1 MIGVTID
8 GDVRIIRRLDDAI
21 RAVGSPMT
29 ALEEIGDVILKEID
43 GNFADEGK
51 RLTGKKWVRLK
62 PATIRQRLR
71 EGYERGPIL
80 NRSGDLRG
88 SFAKAADD
96 RKVTVYSGHELFAY
110 HQLGMGHNPQ
120 RVMLRFSE
128 LMKQEIIAVFTK
140 FIHDALGGKKPRAQ
154 KW

>member
-1 MIGVTID
+1 MIAVSID
-8 GDVRIIRRLDDAI
+8 GDVRVIRRLDEAI
-21 RAVGSPMT
+21 AAVGSPMT

-43 GNFADEGK
+43 GNFEDEGR
-51 RLTGKKWVRLK
+51 RLTGKKWVSLK

-71 EGYERGPIL
+71 SGYEAGPIL

-88 SFAKAADD
+88 SFSKAADD
-96 RKVTVYSGHELFAY
+96 RRVIVWSGHELFAY
-110 HQLGMGHNPQ
+110 HQLGMGHNPK

-128 LMKQEIIAVFTK
+128 TMKQEIVAVFTK
-140 FIHDALGGKKPRAQ
+140 FIHEALSGRKPPSS